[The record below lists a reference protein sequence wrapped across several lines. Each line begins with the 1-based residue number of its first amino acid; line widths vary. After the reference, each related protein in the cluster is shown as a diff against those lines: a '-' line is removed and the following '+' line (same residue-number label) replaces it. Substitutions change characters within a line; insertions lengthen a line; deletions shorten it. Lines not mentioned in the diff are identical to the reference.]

1 METGIF
7 QMIETPVLLSI
18 LIVFPFLAA
27 LVMYGVR
34 SFRWQAFIVV
44 ASGAV
49 LIGAAMMLIPRM
61 PLRLSPAALFGIPV
75 HAVVKIADFLLLL
88 VILFFGLKHRHRVIQ
103 IFALLQ
109 IVILA
114 GLDLFSLR
122 AEHAPTAS
130 FYGDNLSLIMVLII
144 SIVGSII
151 CVQSLPYMQA
161 HEDHLKSKK
170 STRHRF
176 FAVMLLFLGA
186 MNGVVLSN
194 DMGYFYFFFEVTTLC
209 SFLLIGHDGTPL
221 AVRNALRALWMN
233 SLGGLVFVLAMVA
246 VFARFQ
252 VLELQQMIAVQ
263 SGNGIYLLAPA
274 LLILAAFTK
283 SAQFP
288 FQSWLLGAMV
298 APTPVSALLHS
309 STMVKVGVYLVLRLA
324 PGFRGTFLSE
334 SLAVFGAFTF
344 LAAAALAVGQSNGK
358 KVLAYSTISNLGL
371 IFACAGLNTPAA
383 LTAGILL
390 IIFHA
395 VTKALLFLCVGTIEQ
410 RIASRDI
417 EDMRGF
423 YAKMPITA
431 LITVLGVI
439 MMIMPPFGLLLGKW
453 MAMESAAHNLYVILM
468 VALGSALTVMY
479 WARWAGTLMSDP
491 FAGRFTPER
500 QPWATWG
507 ALGTLAAGACFV
519 SVAAPWL
526 YLKWFTEL
534 LSPGYLPP
542 YQVHGG
548 ILENP
553 TGAFAVFP
561 LACVAAVGFTV
572 SIVAVRRATRA
583 RIIKP
588 YLSGLQTGTPGMFT
602 GPLNQSVRAEASN
615 YYLSSIFGEK
625 RLTTW
630 MNLAALVLLTLLI
643 GGAL

>member
-7 QMIETPVLLSI
+7 QTIGTPALLFM
-18 LIVFPFLAA
+18 LIVLPFLAA
-27 LVMYGVR
+27 LAVHSVR
-34 SFRWQAFIVV
+34 SPRGQAFIVIITGTV
-44 ASGAV
+44 M
-49 LIGAAMMLIPRM
+49 IGAALLLMPRIPF
-61 PLRLSPAALFGIPV
+61 RLSPTALFGLPV
-75 HAVVKIADFLLLL
+75 HAIIKIADFLLLL
-88 VILFFGLKHRHRVIQ
+88 VILYFGLKHHHRVIQ
-103 IFALLQ
+103 IFAILQ

-114 GLDLFSLR
+114 GLELSGLG
-122 AEHAPTAS
+122 AEHVPVVS
-130 FYGDNLSLIMVLII
+130 LYGDNLALIMILII

-151 CVQSLPYMQA
+151 CLQSLPYMQA
-161 HEDHLKSKK
+161 HEDHLKLKK
-170 STRHRF
+170 SARHRF

-209 SFLLIGHDGTPL
+209 SFLLIGHDGTLL
-221 AVRNALRALWMN
+221 AVKNALRALWMN

-246 VFARFQ
+246 VFSRFHC
-252 VLELQQMIAVQ
+252 LDLQRMIAVEPG
-263 SGNGIYLLAPA
+263 SGIYLLAPA

-324 PGFRGTFLSE
+324 PGIRGTFLSE

-395 VTKALLFLCVGTIEQ
+395 VIKALLFLCVGTIEQ

-417 EDMRGF
+417 EDMRGL

-453 MAMESAAHNLYVILM
+453 MAMESAAHNLYVIIM
-468 VALGSALTVMY
+468 VAVGSALTVMY

-507 ALGTLAAGACFV
+507 ALGTLAAGACIV
-519 SVAAPWL
+519 SAVAPWL
-526 YLKWFTEL
+526 YLKWFNGL
-534 LSPGYLPP
+534 LSPGYIPP
-542 YQVHGG
+542 YQVHSG
-548 ILENP
+548 ILENAA
-553 TGAFAVFP
+553 GAFAVFP
-561 LACVAAVGFTV
+561 LAGVAAVGFTV
-572 SIVAVRRATRA
+572 SIIAVRRATRV

-588 YLSGLQTGTPGMFT
+588 YLSGLQTETPGMFV
-602 GPLNQSVRAEASN
+602 GPLNQPVRAEASN

>member
-1 METGIF
+1 MEPAFIQTIDT
-7 QMIETPVLLSI
+7 QVLAFI

-27 LVMYGVR
+27 LIVYAVR
-34 SFRWQAFIVV
+34 SFRGQTFIVV
-44 ASGAV
+44 GTGAV
-49 LIGAAMMLIPRM
+49 LIGAALMLMSRM
-61 PLRLSPAALFGIPV
+61 PLHLTPTALFGLPV
-75 HAVVKIADFLLLL
+75 HIVVKIADFLLLL
-88 VILFFGLKHRHRVIQ
+88 VILGFGLKHRHRVIQ
-103 IFALLQ
+103 IFAVLQ

-114 GLDLFSLR
+114 GLDLFGLR
-122 AEHAPTAS
+122 AEHAPAAS
-130 FYGDNLSLIMVLII
+130 LYGDNLALIMVLII

-151 CVQSLPYMQA
+151 CLQSLPYMQA
-161 HEDHLKSKK
+161 HEDHLKPKK
-170 STRHRF
+170 SARHRF

-209 SFLLIGHDGTPL
+209 SFLLIGHDGTAL

-246 VFARFQ
+246 VFIRYQA
-252 VLELQQMIAVQ
+252 LDLQQIIAVP
-263 SGNGIYLLAPA
+263 SGGGIYLLAPA

-324 PGFRGTFLSE
+324 PGIRGTFLSE

-383 LTAGILL
+383 LTAAVLL
-390 IIFHA
+390 IVFHA
-395 VTKALLFLCVGTIEQ
+395 VIKALLFLCVGTIEQ
-410 RIASRDI
+410 RISSRDI
-417 EDMRGF
+417 EDMRGL

-468 VALGSALTVMY
+468 VAVGSALTVMY

-491 FAGRFTPER
+491 FAGRFKPER

-507 ALGTLAAGACFV
+507 ALGTLAAGAGII
-519 SVAAPWL
+519 SAAAPWL
-526 YLKWFTEL
+526 YLKWFNAL
-534 LSPGYLPP
+534 LSPGYVPP
-542 YQVHGG
+542 YIVHGG
-548 ILENP
+548 VLENAA
-553 TGAFAVFP
+553 GAFAVFP
-561 LACVAAVGFTV
+561 LAGVAAVGFTI
-572 SIVAVRRATRA
+572 SIVAVRRAARA

-588 YLSGLQTGTPGMFT
+588 YLSGLQTETPGMFS
-602 GPLNQSVRAEASN
+602 GPLNRPVRAEASN

-630 MNLAALVLLTLLI
+630 LNLAALVLLTLLI

>member
-1 METGIF
+1 MGTDIF
-7 QMIETPVLLSI
+7 QMIDTATLLFV
-18 LIVFPFLAA
+18 LIVFPFLMSVIIYA
-27 LVMYGVR
+27 VR
-34 SFRWQAFIVV
+34 SPGAQAFIVI
-44 ASGAV
+44 ATGFV
-49 LIGAAMMLIPRM
+49 LIGAALMLMTRM
-61 PLRLSPAALFGIPV
+61 PFGLSPASAFGIPV
-75 HAVVKIADFLLLL
+75 HGVIKIADFLLLL
-88 VILFFGLKHRHRVIQ
+88 VILYIGLKHRHRAIQ

-109 IVILA
+109 IIILA
-114 GLDLFSLR
+114 GLNLYSLR
-122 AEHAPTAS
+122 VEHTPVTS
-130 FYGDNLSLIMVLII
+130 LYGDNLALIMVLII

-151 CVQSLPYMQA
+151 CLQSLPYMQA
-161 HEDHLKSKK
+161 HEDHLRLKRSA
-170 STRHRF
+170 RHRF

-246 VFARFQ
+246 VFTRFGAFD
-252 VLELQQMIAVQ
+252 LQQVIAVQ
-263 SGNGIYLLAPA
+263 PGSGIYLLAPA

-283 SAQFP
+283 SAQLP

-324 PGFRGTFLSE
+324 PGIRGTFLSE

-383 LTAGILL
+383 LTAAILL

-395 VTKALLFLCVGTIEQ
+395 VIKALLFLCVGTIEQ

-417 EDMRGF
+417 EDMRGL

-468 VALGSALTVMY
+468 VAVGSALTVMY

-491 FAGRFTPER
+491 FAGRFSPER
-500 QPWATWG
+500 QPWVTWG
-507 ALGTLAAGACFV
+507 ALGALAAGAGIISAV
-519 SVAAPWL
+519 APWL
-526 YLKWFTEL
+526 YLKWFNSL
-534 LSPGYLPP
+534 LSPGYIPP
-542 YQVHGG
+542 YRVHGG
-548 ILENP
+548 IMENAA
-553 TGAFAVFP
+553 GAFAVFP

-572 SIVAVRRATRA
+572 AIMAVRRAARA
-583 RIIKP
+583 RIVKP
-588 YLSGLQTGTPGMFT
+588 YLSGLQTETPGVFT
-602 GPLNQSVRAEASN
+602 GPLNQPVRAEASN

-625 RLTTW
+625 RLTVW

>member
-1 METGIF
+1 
-7 QMIETPVLLSI
+7 
-18 LIVFPFLAA
+18 
-27 LVMYGVR
+27 
-34 SFRWQAFIVV
+34 
-44 ASGAV
+44 
-49 LIGAAMMLIPRM
+49 
-61 PLRLSPAALFGIPV
+61 
-75 HAVVKIADFLLLL
+75 
-88 VILFFGLKHRHRVIQ
+88 
-103 IFALLQ
+103 
-109 IVILA
+109 
-114 GLDLFSLR
+114 
-122 AEHAPTAS
+122 
-130 FYGDNLSLIMVLII
+130 
-144 SIVGSII
+144 
-151 CVQSLPYMQA
+151 
-161 HEDHLKSKK
+161 
-170 STRHRF
+170 
-176 FAVMLLFLGA
+176 

-221 AVRNALRALWMN
+221 AVGNALRALWMN

-246 VFARFQ
+246 VFTRYQA
-252 VLELQQMIAVQ
+252 LDLQRIIAVP
-263 SGNGIYLLAPA
+263 SGGGIYLLAPA

-309 STMVKVGVYLVLRLA
+309 STMVKVGVYLVLRLV
-324 PGFRGTFLSE
+324 PGIRGTFLSE

-383 LTAGILL
+383 LTAAVLL

-395 VTKALLFLCVGTIEQ
+395 VIKALLFLCVGTIEQ

-417 EDMRGF
+417 EDMRGL

-453 MAMESAAHNLYVILM
+453 MAMESAAHNLFVILM

-491 FAGRFTPER
+491 FAGRFKPER

-507 ALGTLAAGACFV
+507 ALGTLAAGAGII
-519 SVAAPWL
+519 SAAAPWL
-526 YLKWFTEL
+526 YLKWFNAL

-548 ILENP
+548 ILENAA
-553 TGAFAVFP
+553 GAFAVFP
-561 LACVAAVGFTV
+561 LAGVAAVGFTV
-572 SIVAVRRATRA
+572 SIVAVRRAARA

-588 YLSGLQTGTPGMFT
+588 YLSGLQTETPGMFV
-602 GPLNQSVRAEASN
+602 GPLNRPVRAEASN